1 VSFNIPILWS
11 RTPRE
16 SAGLLLALARR
27 EQVGGQDFQYHTGK
41 PLTDDEMQEFIIAAF
56 PGIGS
61 ALAKPLLGEFKTIRN
76 IVNASEEEL
85 RKVPLIG
92 EKKAK
97 RIKELS
103 EREYRKGDGGTRK

>member
-1 VSFNIPILWS
+1 
-11 RTPRE
+11 
-16 SAGLLLALARR
+16 
-27 EQVGGQDFQYHTGK
+27 
-41 PLTDDEMQEFIIAAF
+41 MEFIVAAF

-61 ALAKPLLGEFKTIRN
+61 QLARPLLAEFKSVKN
-76 IVNASEEEL
+76 LVNASEEEL

-103 EREYRKGDGGTRK
+103 EREYQGGKS